1 MNERNDKNAMVKEK
15 IQTKKKLRM
24 LCSLPNA
31 LPLPMLHP
39 SPHVPSLSPCS
50 TPPNAPPSQCSSLPL
65 LKKDL
70 IQNER
75 NDGKKGKNVWGG
87 HEQPLFWLG
96 RYLHTQQGATSN
108 SNKSQLDTPPSF
120 LYSPAPQNTLLVP
133 TSGAN
138 LEVAAEPV
146 GVRIW
151 GPQMNKNAKY
161 YTSCPRLLLYQTIF
175 TVMQLTMERDP
186 KMYNTHK
193 PKRN

>member
-1 MNERNDKNAMVKEK
+1 
-15 IQTKKKLRM
+15 M
-24 LCSLPNA
+24 L
-31 LPLPMLHP
+31 P
-39 SPHVPSLSPCS
+39 SQCS
-50 TPPNAPPSQCSSLPL
+50 TPPNAPPLSPCSIPLPMLHPSQCSPFPMLLPPP
-65 LKKDL
+65 
-70 IQNER
+70 I
-75 NDGKKGKNVWGG
+75 KKGFNTEWKKWWQKKEKNVWGG